1 MNPPEARRQPRQKR
15 SIEKVGRILDA
26 VESLVVEQGSDSITT
41 TQIAEKTGFAVG
53 TIYQYYSNR
62 TDLLMAA
69 HDRMLERMA
78 SGVADA
84 ASRVDPLDD
93 ESVEALIRLYVET
106 AKSYPGYLSLL
117 KFAHANQ
124 SLEHSGANIDAFV
137 GEIVSHFILARA
149 PHICDMQVKI
159 SRTIAV
165 NLLSVL
171 TDLVLLEADPYLQER
186 YLAEMIAH
194 CRFALERA
202 SSRNE

>member
-84 ASRVDPLDD
+84 ASRVDPLND
-93 ESVEALIRLYVET
+93 ESVETLIRLYVET

-117 KFAHANQ
+117 KFGPRKPVP
-124 SLEHSGANIDAFV
+124 GA
-137 GEIVSHFILARA
+137 
-149 PHICDMQVKI
+149 
-159 SRTIAV
+159 
-165 NLLSVL
+165 
-171 TDLVLLEADPYLQER
+171 
-186 YLAEMIAH
+186 
-194 CRFALERA
+194 
-202 SSRNE
+202 